1 MIADFLINMLLAM
14 ILISLFRIMRQ
25 LFKLRKV
32 IKQCKDNPNVESIM
46 MVNGQIK
53 VIEKKQ
59 SIPKVSVVDEV
70 TDEICHCVIE
80 KDKAYRVVKDGVEHY
95 FCSWECREKF
105 LKQEEGN
112 K

>member
-14 ILISLFRIMRQ
+14 ILISLFRVMRQ
-25 LFKLRKV
+25 LFRLRKV

-53 VIEKKQ
+53 VIEKKASMQ
-59 SIPKVSVVDEV
+59 PAQVVDQV
-70 TDEICHCVIE
+70 TDEICHRTLE